1 MEPITMKTLHE
12 RVTEALNA
20 YEFNDS
26 GNGINEL
33 IAYAYYLGRCTAAK
47 EACDKAAAIFAEQ
60 IARAQTVRYKHLAM
74 KIQGDVRMIYH
85 PDYDQW
91 ISLFA
96 SDKTDLL

>member
-1 MEPITMKTLHE
+1 MKTLHE

-20 YEFNDS
+20 YAFNDS
-26 GNGINEL
+26 GNGIDEL

-47 EACDKAAAIFAEQ
+47 EACDKVAAVFAEQ
-60 IARAQTVRYKHLAM
+60 LARAQAVRYKHLAM

-91 ISLFA
+91 VALFA
-96 SDKTDLL
+96 SDKTDA